1 MIGGADIGEGAGPR
15 SAIVADAA
23 VFEVGGR
30 QASGG
35 KSCAEMSRMIE
46 VIFGAPESSVDVND
60 QGIRWLALF
69 FGRRQTQIEK
79 LVGVRAIG
87 EPRVGSRRWH
97 GENVIGHRTLILVAS
112 VCREPIHNVELR
124 WDRDSQRAAR
134 EPFR

>member
-1 MIGGADIGEGAGPR
+1 MIGGADIGEGSGPG

-23 VFEVGGR
+23 VFEVGRR
-30 QASGG
+30 QSFCG
-35 KSCAEMSRMIE
+35 KSCAQMSSLFE
-46 VIFGAPESSVDVND
+46 VVFSAPESSVDVND
-60 QGIRWLALF
+60 QGIRCLALF
-69 FGRRQTQIEK
+69 FGGRQTQIEK

-87 EPRVGSRRWH
+87 EPRVGSRWWH
-97 GENVIGHRTLILVAS
+97 GENVIRHRTLILVAS